1 MDMASNQPDN
11 LALTAEQLREYS
23 AAFNADRA
31 NLVAANAAVSNGIL
45 QAATSYRGVRELPRT
60 FSVELKQGSI
70 TSQEHSGRCWMFASL
85 NTLRYELMH
94 KWNLDDFE
102 FSESYLFF
110 YDKLEKSNFYLENVL
125 KTLDKTTDSRI
136 FEAVNEGPADD
147 GGWWQM
153 FVALVKKYGL
163 VPKEAYPE
171 SSNSRDSSAFEQ
183 YLNTKL
189 REFAAELRDAHQ
201 AGKSVEEL
209 RSLKTGQMSVV
220 YRICAIAMG
229 EPPTSF
235 DLLLRVKDEGKDDAK
250 ASESGTKSGIDSRR
264 QIVEHGITPQEF
276 YAKYVG
282 EDLDDFVSLT
292 NSPLASTPYYRR
304 YQLAFVGNV
313 AEAAPM
319 DFINVP
325 LDVFRKA
332 AVDQL
337 TAGHPIWFAC
347 DCAQFSLRKAGI
359 FDRGTVRV
367 DELFGTEFASDKAH
381 GLEYNDSRSN
391 HAMTLTGVNLDKAG
405 EPDRW
410 KVENSW
416 GKDNG
421 KDGYYVASGAW
432 FDRYVQELI
441 IRKEYLDERT
451 LAAVDSEPVTLQPG
465 SRSPRSAAER
475 GITPLCQRDHL
486 QSAFGW
492 QPPLS
497 GAAGMAGWGGGPT
510 SSTHTRSPP

>member
-1 MDMASNQPDN
+1 MSERIIKRGFIGCGEVTKYKSGPAFQKIENSEVVAVMSRNGDKAKTYAKERGIPKWYDDAQELIDDEEVNAVYIATPPSSHATYAIMSMKAGKPVYIEKPMAVTYEECCRIN
-11 LALTAEQLREYS
+11 R
-23 AAFNADRA
+23 
-31 NLVAANAAVSNGIL
+31 
-45 QAATSYRGVRELPRT
+45 
-60 FSVELKQGSI
+60 
-70 TSQEHSGRCWMFASL
+70 TSQVTGVPC
-85 NTLRYELMH
+85 
-94 KWNLDDFE
+94 
-102 FSESYLFF
+102 
-110 YDKLEKSNFYLENVL
+110 
-125 KTLDKTTDSRI
+125 
-136 FEAVNEGPADD
+136 
-147 GGWWQM
+147 
-153 FVALVKKYGL
+153 FVA
-163 VPKEAYPE
+163 
-171 SSNSRDSSAFEQ
+171 
-183 YLNTKL
+183 
-189 REFAAELRDAHQ
+189 
-201 AGKSVEEL
+201 
-209 RSLKTGQMSVV
+209 
-220 YRICAIAMG
+220 
-229 EPPTSF
+229 
-235 DLLLRVKDEGKDDAK
+235 
-250 ASESGTKSGIDSRR
+250 
-264 QIVEHGITPQEF
+264 
-276 YAKYVG
+276 
-282 EDLDDFVSLT
+282 
-292 NSPLASTPYYRR
+292 YYRR

-451 LAAVDSEPVTLQPG
+451 LAAVDSEPVTLRP
-465 SRSPRSAAER
+465 
-475 GITPLCQRDHL
+475 
-486 QSAFGW
+486 W
-492 QPPLS
+492 QPIS
-497 GAAGMAGWGGGPT
+497 KVC
-510 SSTHTRSPP
+510 R

>member
-1 MDMASNQPDN
+1 
-11 LALTAEQLREYS
+11 
-23 AAFNADRA
+23 
-31 NLVAANAAVSNGIL
+31 
-45 QAATSYRGVRELPRT
+45 
-60 FSVELKQGSI
+60 
-70 TSQEHSGRCWMFASL
+70 
-85 NTLRYELMH
+85 
-94 KWNLDDFE
+94 
-102 FSESYLFF
+102 
-110 YDKLEKSNFYLENVL
+110 
-125 KTLDKTTDSRI
+125 
-136 FEAVNEGPADD
+136 
-147 GGWWQM
+147 
-153 FVALVKKYGL
+153 
-163 VPKEAYPE
+163 
-171 SSNSRDSSAFEQ
+171 
-183 YLNTKL
+183 
-189 REFAAELRDAHQ
+189 
-201 AGKSVEEL
+201 
-209 RSLKTGQMSVV
+209 MSVV

-229 EPPTSF
+229 EPPASF
-235 DLLLRVKDEGKDDAK
+235 DLLLRVSDGRRMTRQAP
-250 ASESGTKSGIDSRR
+250 ESGTKSGIDSRR

-292 NSPLASTPYYRR
+292 NSPLASTPYHRR

-421 KDGYYVASGAW
+421 KDFICSPARGS
-432 FDRYVQELI
+432 DRYVQELI
-441 IRKEYLDERT
+441 IRKEYLDER
-451 LAAVDSEPVTLQPG
+451 L
-465 SRSPRSAAER
+465 PRWISNQ
-475 GITPLCQRDHL
+475 TPKSL
-486 QSAFGW
+486 W
-492 QPPLS
+492 QPISARLPLS
-497 GAAGMAGWGGGPT
+497 GAYPL
-510 SSTHTRSPP
+510 RQ

>member
-1 MDMASNQPDN
+1 M
-11 LALTAEQLREYS
+11 
-23 AAFNADRA
+23 
-31 NLVAANAAVSNGIL
+31 
-45 QAATSYRGVRELPRT
+45 
-60 FSVELKQGSI
+60 
-70 TSQEHSGRCWMFASL
+70 
-85 NTLRYELMH
+85 
-94 KWNLDDFE
+94 
-102 FSESYLFF
+102 
-110 YDKLEKSNFYLENVL
+110 
-125 KTLDKTTDSRI
+125 
-136 FEAVNEGPADD
+136 
-147 GGWWQM
+147 
-153 FVALVKKYGL
+153 
-163 VPKEAYPE
+163 
-171 SSNSRDSSAFEQ
+171 
-183 YLNTKL
+183 
-189 REFAAELRDAHQ
+189 
-201 AGKSVEEL
+201 
-209 RSLKTGQMSVV
+209 
-220 YRICAIAMG
+220 
-229 EPPTSF
+229 
-235 DLLLRVKDEGKDDAK
+235 
-250 ASESGTKSGIDSRR
+250 
-264 QIVEHGITPQEF
+264 
-276 YAKYVG
+276 G

-410 KVENSW
+410 KVENSC
-416 GKDNG
+416 GARDNG

-441 IRKEYLDERT
+441 IRKDT
-451 LAAVDSEPVTLQPG
+451 WTSA
-465 SRSPRSAAER
+465 RSPRWIPNR
-475 GITPLCQRDHL
+475 
-486 QSAFGW
+486 
-492 QPPLS
+492 
-497 GAAGMAGWGGGPT
+497 
-510 SSTHTRSPP
+510 